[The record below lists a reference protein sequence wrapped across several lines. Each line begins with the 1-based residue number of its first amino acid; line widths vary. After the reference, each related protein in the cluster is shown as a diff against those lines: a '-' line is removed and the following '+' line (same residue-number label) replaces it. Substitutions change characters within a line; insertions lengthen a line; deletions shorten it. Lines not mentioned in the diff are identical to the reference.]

1 MFAVPFLEGVYAA
14 GSYAALAAGSV
25 VSVLSPSSGAGILL
39 AESGYPVAAATFNT
53 AVRVGAAGALGAT
66 AVGLGAV
73 IRNNDSAPVNH
84 HLGSLP
90 NRGMTDLKR
99 VIAGALETP
108 EVKRVR
114 RDELTRATPSKASDA
129 PVFYKKWRVRFTN
142 ARRTVAGRRR
152 GRGRRRRFT
161 VG

>member
-1 MFAVPFLEGVYAA
+1 MFAVPLVEGVYAA
-14 GSYAALAAGSV
+14 GSYAAVAVGSA
-25 VSVLSPSSGAGILL
+25 VSLFSPSSGAGILL

-73 IRNNDSAPVNH
+73 VRNHDSAPVNH
-84 HLGSLP
+84 HLSSIP

-114 RDELTRATPSKASDA
+114 RDELTRATPSKSSTG
-129 PVFYKKWRVRFTN
+129 PVFYKKWRVQFTSG
-142 ARRTVAGRRR
+142 RRTVAGRSR
-152 GRGRRRRFT
+152 GKGRRRRFT
-161 VG
+161 AA